1 MVINGTIN
9 NPSGNKLNSHNQQ
22 EHINNNNSSNIKI
35 SEDSDFGYKESFSNK
50 FVKHFFEE
58 HVSNKLTAS
67 MYQTLTILLWRFY
80 DLLLRDI

>member
-35 SEDSDFGYKESFSNK
+35 SEDSDFGY
-50 FVKHFFEE
+50 
-58 HVSNKLTAS
+58 
-67 MYQTLTILLWRFY
+67 
-80 DLLLRDI
+80 